1 MFMNKRRLSAEA
13 FKAMAADGR
22 LDALTEAVQEFM
34 DAGDFSEKGYRHSK
48 IPAVLN
54 DNHNLSVSMVPWSSI
69 GGDDDYYQI
78 AIFAPTLTKNNPVI
92 ANYKRKF
99 LANIDHDA
107 LKSIKKGKPLLGSV
121 DLVNARVDGIFS
133 EINCRLCIS
142 ISMFGSKIWTA
153 RELAEAITHEVGHI
167 LSYFA
172 AIADVVSYNYL
183 ISASVD
189 RILGIEDKVKRVQ
202 LIEEVGELIGV
213 EFQSSDVIADAS
225 SKNTL
230 YKVLVTETAKA
241 RRSETGSVTYAN
253 HSWERLSDMI
263 VTRMGGGAALATALV
278 KKDKELPA
286 ILRSSDYTPN
296 TFHYITQSVKVIGI
310 ILGSSLAPSVFVP
323 VMAVLAS
330 LYGNLNDETFQ
341 DHDSPE
347 RRLKAIERGI
357 IDRLKVKNISR
368 EEQEGIQEDLSVV
381 RGLLE
386 NIKEKPDVTTIMG
399 RIMSGK
405 YLGKSKEDTQ
415 LRDYMEELE
424 ELSANELF
432 VVKSVLEG

>member
-142 ISMFGSKIWTA
+142 ISMFGSKLWTA

-189 RILGIEDKVKRVQ
+189 RILGVEDKVKRVQ

-230 YKVLVTETAKA
+230 YKVLVTETAKS
-241 RRSETGSVTYAN
+241 RRAETGSVTYAN

-286 ILRSSDYTPN
+286 ILRSSDYTSN

-323 VMAVLAS
+323 VMAVLAT

-341 DHDSPE
+341 DHDTPE

-357 IDRLKVKNISR
+357 IDRLKIKNISR
-368 EEQEGIQEDLSVV
+368 EEQKGIQEDLSVV

-405 YLGKSKEDTQ
+405 YLGKGKEDAQ

>member
-13 FKAMAADGR
+13 FKAMKADGR
-22 LDALTEAVQEFM
+22 LDALTDAVQEFM
-34 DAGDFSEKGYRHSK
+34 DAGDFTEKGYRHSK

-69 GGDDDYYQI
+69 GGDDDYYQM

-107 LKSIKKGKPLLGSV
+107 LKSIKKGKPLIGSV
-121 DLVNARVDGIFS
+121 DLINGRVEGVFS
-133 EINCRLCIS
+133 EINCRLCVS
-142 ISMFGSKIWTA
+142 ISMFSSKIWTA

-172 AIADVVSYNYL
+172 SIADIVTYNYL
-183 ISASVD
+183 ISISVD
-189 RILGIEDKVKRVQ
+189 RILGTEEKTKRVQ
-202 LIEEVGELIGV
+202 LIEEVGDAIGV
-213 EFQSSDVIADAS
+213 EFQSSDVIADSS
-225 SKNTL
+225 SKGTL
-230 YKVLVTETAKA
+230 YKVLVTETAKH

-253 HSWERLSDMI
+253 HSWERLSDML
-263 VTRMGGGAALATALV
+263 VTRMGGGAALSTALV
-278 KKDKELPA
+278 KKDKEMPMV
-286 ILRSSDYTPN
+286 LRSSDYTSN
-296 TFHYITQSVKVIGI
+296 TFHYVSQSVKVIGL
-310 ILGSSLAPSVFVP
+310 ILGGAVAPAVFVP

-341 DHDSPE
+341 DHDTPE

-357 IDRLKVKNISR
+357 IDRLKNKNISAEER
-368 EEQEGIQEDLSVV
+368 EGVQEDLAVV

-386 NIKEKPDVTTIMG
+386 NIKEKPDVTTLFG

-405 YLGKSKEDTQ
+405 YMGKGKEDSR
-415 LRDYMEELE
+415 LRDYMDELE

-432 VVKSVLEG
+432 VVKDILEG

>member
-142 ISMFGSKIWTA
+142 ISMFGSKLWTA

-189 RILGIEDKVKRVQ
+189 RILGVEDKVKRVQ

-230 YKVLVTETAKA
+230 YKVLVTETAKS
-241 RRSETGSVTYAN
+241 RRAETGSVTYAN

-286 ILRSSDYTPN
+286 ILRSSDYSSN

-323 VMAVLAS
+323 VMAVLAT

-341 DHDSPE
+341 DHDTPE

-357 IDRLKVKNISR
+357 IDRLKIKNISR

-405 YLGKSKEDTQ
+405 YLGKSKEDAQ